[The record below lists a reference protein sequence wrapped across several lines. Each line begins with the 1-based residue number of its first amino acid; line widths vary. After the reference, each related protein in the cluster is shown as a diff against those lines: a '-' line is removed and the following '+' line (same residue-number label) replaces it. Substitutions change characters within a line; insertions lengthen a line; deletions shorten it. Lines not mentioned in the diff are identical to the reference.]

1 VKSDPLLPESQR
13 FARFRVIR
21 ELGRGAQGA
30 IFEAIDVERDMRVA
44 IKTLRAALPDT
55 IARIKSEFRLVRDLR
70 HPNLVR
76 IGELVEEGGRWFFT
90 MELVDGMNLLSYVR
104 RESATGPAGDPTV
117 PWTGGV
123 SLPPPEART
132 PGAYDDRRLR
142 RSLVQLASVLDYFH
156 ASGKVHRDLKP
167 SNILVDAS
175 DRTVLIDFGVAGEV
189 SDEDDRQLVGT
200 VPYMAPEQVMGDAVG
215 PEADWY
221 AFGVILF
228 EAITG
233 RRPFEG
239 DSETMM
245 ERKCTMEAP
254 RPSDF
259 VRDVPHDLEA
269 LCNRLLARDPRDRA
283 AAAEVAQTLGTWRAG
298 DGNPEPLFV
307 GRERELEAL
316 SRAFDDVTRG
326 RAVTLVLEGESGVGK
341 SALARKFVE
350 GLRARQEPPLILTGR
365 CHENENVP
373 FNAFDAVIEAL
384 ARHLVT
390 RSNNARRDLLPDGI
404 DCLAALFPTLGR
416 VDGEERVMPAAVD
429 ARVVRDDAFDAL
441 RELLG
446 NVARRW
452 RTVVLLEDIQWA
464 DADSLALLAA
474 LTYAPGA
481 PELLVLA
488 TARRSVDGASCAA
501 VGAVGG
507 HVQRVAVEGLAAREA
522 DALVRRLLDRLGTR
536 SSVEPDAIVESAGGH
551 PMFIEELVHFL
562 SRPRSKARAA
572 ALDDALRARVA
583 ELSTEAQHVLSVVC
597 VAGTP
602 TEQGVIASAAGVSFA
617 IYSQAAAVLHEAKL
631 ARIRG
636 PRSDDQVEP
645 FHDRVREAVHAALTE
660 GQVAS
665 THRELAR
672 ALEASGAGPE
682 VLFHHFAAAGQ
693 GDRAI
698 EYAELAA
705 EAATRSLAFDRA
717 ADLYRRAL
725 AVGARDEPHRRH
737 LLTRLGER
745 LVDAGRSKEAARV
758 FLEAASTGSPE
769 RLARLDLLRR
779 AAERFL
785 MSGHV
790 EEGLATTREVLAA
803 SGQSMPKTWLGG
815 VAQLG
820 WVQFR
825 LSRKQLTWKTRRL
838 EEVDAASAMRM
849 DVCWSVGAGLAL
861 VDSLRSALFFAR
873 GAVEC
878 VEHGDDA
885 RIARALAG
893 AAVAEAGM
901 LRHAGA
907 ARVGAA
913 CRRAADAEAS
923 ARSRSYAALVETAEA
938 FFLANDW
945 RATSTASR
953 EARRLW
959 QATGCSEG
967 WEVDIADQFEC
978 WALDNGGSFRDLA
991 ERVPAKIRAA
1001 QRSGNRFVEVSY
1013 RTQFVNL
1020 RLIHDQP
1027 NDARR
1032 EVEDAIAIWPRA
1044 DDSFGNQDYL
1054 ALRGLT
1060 AVALY
1065 ERDERA
1071 AVDLLP
1077 RWDRYFASLLGRVP
1091 FLRLDALWN
1100 VGSVAL
1106 LRAGASLARGEATRA
1121 RAHLREARR
1130 ARAEVMRIDSP
1141 YARANGGLLRI
1152 GVALFDGDLDAAV
1165 LALREGILDA
1175 DARGADLHGAV
1186 MRARL
1191 GAILDGAEGSSL
1203 GQSAQEWMRAQN
1215 VRDPSSL
1222 TGTVLVDV
1230 AR

>member
-1 VKSDPLLPESQR
+1 VKPDPLAPESQR

-21 ELGRGAQGA
+21 DLGRGAQGA
-30 IFEAIDVERDMRVA
+30 IFEAIDVERDVRVA
-44 IKTLRAALPDT
+44 IKTLRAVEPDT
-55 IARIKSEFRLVRDLR
+55 IARIKSEFRVVRDLR

-90 MELVDGMNLLSYVR
+90 MELVDGVNLLSYVR
-104 RESATGPAGDPTV
+104 GDVARPPA
-117 PWTGGV
+117 
-123 SLPPPEART
+123 
-132 PGAYDDRRLR
+132 AYDDRRLR

-167 SNILVDAS
+167 SNILVDSSGRA
-175 DRTVLIDFGVAGEV
+175 VLIDFGVAGEH
-189 SDEDDRQLVGT
+189 SDEDDLELVGT
-200 VPYMAPEQVMGDAVG
+200 VPYMAPEQVLGAAVG
-215 PEADWY
+215 PAADWY

-239 DSETMM
+239 DAQTMM
-245 ERKCTMEAP
+245 ERKLTMDAP

-259 VRDVPHDLEA
+259 VREVPHDLEA
-269 LCNRLLARDPRDRA
+269 LCLRLLARDPRDRA
-283 AAAEVAQTLGTWRAG
+283 TSAEVARTLGVSNAG
-298 DGNPEPLFV
+298 RGSPEPLFV
-307 GRERELEAL
+307 GRKRELEAL
-316 SRAFDDVTRG
+316 SLAFEDVARG

-341 SALARKFVE
+341 SALARRFVE
-350 GLRARQEPPLILTGR
+350 DLRAREPPPLILAGR
-365 CHENENVP
+365 CHENESVP
-373 FNAFDAVIEAL
+373 YNAFDAVIEAL
-384 ARHLVT
+384 ARHLMT
-390 RSNNARRDLLPDGI
+390 RLPTARRDLLPGGI

-416 VDGEERVMPAAVD
+416 VDGEARVMPAAVD

-452 RTVVLLEDIQWA
+452 PTVVLLEDLQWA
-464 DADSLALLAA
+464 DADSLGLLEA
-474 LTYAPGA
+474 LTDAPGA

-488 TARRSVDGASCAA
+488 TARRSVEGAPCAA
-501 VGAVGG
+501 VDSMGG
-507 HVQRVAVEGLAAREA
+507 EVRRVAVEGLAATEA
-522 DALVRRLLDRLGTR
+522 DTLVRRLLDRLGTR

-572 ALDDALRARVA
+572 ALDDALRARVS
-583 ELSTEAQHVLSVVC
+583 ELGAGAQRVLSVVC
-597 VAGTP
+597 VAGVA
-602 TEQGVIASAAGVSFA
+602 TEQGVIANAAGVSFA
-617 IYSQAAAVLHEAKL
+617 IYSRAAAALHEAKL

-660 GQVAS
+660 SQLAS
-665 THRELAR
+665 THGELAR
-672 ALEASGAGPE
+672 ALEASRAGPE
-682 VLFHHFAAAGQ
+682 LLFHHFAAAGQ
-693 GDRAI
+693 RDRAL
-698 EYAELAA
+698 EFAELAA

-717 ADLYRRAL
+717 ADVYRRAL
-725 AVGARDEPHRRH
+725 AMGAHDEPHRRR
-737 LLTRLGER
+737 LLTGLGER
-745 LVDAGRSKEAARV
+745 LVDAGRSKEAARY
-758 FLEAASTGSPE
+758 FFEAASTGAPE
-769 RLARLDLLRR
+769 RLVRLDLLRR

-790 EEGLATTREVLAA
+790 DEGLATTRDVLAA
-803 SGQSMPKTWLGG
+803 SGLSMPRTWLGG

-820 WVQFR
+820 WHQLR
-825 LSRKQLTWKTRRL
+825 LSRKPLTWKTRRM
-838 EEVDAASAMRM
+838 EDVDAASAMRM
-849 DVCWSVGAGLAL
+849 DLCWSVGAGLAL

-873 GAVEC
+873 GALEC

-893 AAVAEAGM
+893 AAVAEAGL
-901 LRHAGA
+901 LRRAGA

-913 CRRAADAEAS
+913 CRRAADADAS
-923 ARSRSYAALVETAEA
+923 ERSRSYAALVGTAEA

-945 RATSTASR
+945 RATVMASR

-959 QATGCSEG
+959 QATGRNEG

-978 WALDNGGSFRDLA
+978 WALDNAGSFRDLA
-991 ERVPAKIRAA
+991 ERVPARIRAA

-1013 RTQFVNL
+1013 RTQFVHL
-1020 RLIHDQP
+1020 RLLPDRP
-1027 NDARR
+1027 NEARR

-1060 AVALY
+1060 AIALY

-1071 AVDLLP
+1071 ATDLLP
-1077 RWDRYFASLLGRVP
+1077 RWRRYFASLLGRVP

-1106 LRAGASLARGEATRA
+1106 LRAGGALARGEATQA

-1130 ARAEVMRIDSP
+1130 ARADVMRIESP

-1152 GVALFDGDLDAAV
+1152 GIALLEGDLDAAV
-1165 LALREGILDA
+1165 LALREGIRDA

-1191 GAILDGAEGSSL
+1191 GAILDGDEGSSL
-1203 GQSAQEWMRAQN
+1203 KRSAQEWMRAQN
-1215 VRDPSSL
+1215 VRDPPRL
-1222 TGTVLVDV
+1222 AGTVLVDV
-1230 AR
+1230 GR